1 MLDVIIHRLHH
12 LAQLPGERRF
22 LHAVRRVESAQRER
36 LAALLTAA
44 AATERGR
51 RLGISADWN
60 YEQMRHRLP
69 VTNYTDY
76 ADDVSH
82 QRETGAAILCHQAT
96 RYEPSSGSTQARKWV
111 PYPAALLAEFDGAI
125 GPWLADVGRQHP
137 GTLRG
142 HHYWSLSWLPDEL
155 REGPGGTSASTDD
168 LELLPWWKRTLLG
181 RVMAVPNEV
190 GRLPTAD
197 ESIFETIVRLVLTR
211 DLSLLSI
218 WSPTFALELLRRLA
232 RDRGA
237 VANEL
242 RARGELRTADLLTDW
257 GGTLSAD
264 FLQHLWPRLSLISAW
279 ENGGAAPFARQ
290 LKELLPHAPFQAK
303 GLWAT
308 EGVVTIPYR
317 QQFPLAINSHFY
329 EFRNLDDQQI
339 LPAWQLREEMEV
351 QPLLTT
357 GSGFFRYAL
366 DDRLKVDGFI
376 EQCPCL
382 QFLGRLGG
390 VDLVG
395 EKLDNAVAQ
404 LVLEQVNESG
414 DYCAIALLGITTGQR
429 PRYQVLAASAS
440 GNADELAAR
449 TEAALRSV
457 HHYAL
462 ARDLGQLD
470 PVEAIVRDDI
480 VEYYYRLTGRQGP
493 DGGRK
498 VDPLATARD

>member
-22 LHAVRRVESAQRER
+22 LQAVGQVESAQRGR
-36 LAALLTAA
+36 LSALLAA
-44 AATERGR
+44 AAQTERGQR
-51 RLGISADWN
+51 QGISAHWN

-69 VTNYTDY
+69 VSSYTDY
-76 ADDVSH
+76 ADDVAH
-82 QRETGAAILCHQAT
+82 QRETGAAILCSNSP

-125 GPWLADVGRQHP
+125 GPWLADIGRQHP

-155 REGPGGTSASTDD
+155 RNGSMGKSASTDD
-168 LELLPWWKRTLLG
+168 LQLLPWWKRALLG
-181 RVMAVPNEV
+181 QVMAVPNDV
-190 GRLPTAD
+190 CRLPTAD
-197 ESIFETIVRLVLTR
+197 ESILETICRLVLTR

-218 WSPTFALELLRRLA
+218 WSPTFALELLRRMSC
-232 RDRGA
+232 DRNT

-242 RARGELRTADLLTDW
+242 RARGELRTAEVLASWD
-257 GGTLSAD
+257 GTLTAE
-264 FLQHLWPRLSLISAW
+264 FLQQLWPRLSLISAW
-279 ENGGAAPFARQ
+279 ENAGAAPFAGQ
-290 LKELLPHAPFQAK
+290 LKELLPHAAFQAK

-317 QQFPLAINSHFY
+317 GHFPLAINSHFY
-329 EFRNLDDQQI
+329 EFRNLDNDAV
-339 LPAWQLREEMEV
+339 LPAWQLKASMEV

-366 DDRLKVDGFI
+366 DDRLKVDGFL

-404 LVLEQVNESG
+404 LVIDQINETG
-414 DYCAIALLGITTGQR
+414 DYCAIALLGVPSGVR
-429 PRYQVLAASAS
+429 PRYRILAASAT
-440 GNADELAAR
+440 GNADELAIRA
-449 TEAALRSV
+449 EAALRTV

-470 PVEAIVRDDI
+470 PVEAVVRDDI
-480 VEYYYRLTGRQGP
+480 VDYYFQVTGRLGLE
-493 DGGRK
+493 GGRK
-498 VDPLATARD
+498 VDPLATVRE